1 MYQTYEKLRDDKGVT
16 DYEVS
21 KQTGIATAT
30 LTSWKQ
36 GVYTPKVDKMLKLAE
51 YFGVPVETLIRKEGQ

>member
-51 YFGVPVETLIRKEGQ
+51 YFGVPVETLIKKE

>member
-1 MYQTYEKLRDDKGVT
+1 MYQKYAKLRDEKGIT
-16 DYEVS
+16 DYEVA

-36 GVYTPKVDKMLKLAE
+36 GIYTPKVEKLMLIAK
-51 YFGVPVETLIRKEGQ
+51 YFGVPVEYFYQEV

>member
-36 GVYTPKVDKMLKLAE
+36 GVYTPKADKMLKLAE
-51 YFGVPVETLIRKEGQ
+51 YFGVPVETLIKKE